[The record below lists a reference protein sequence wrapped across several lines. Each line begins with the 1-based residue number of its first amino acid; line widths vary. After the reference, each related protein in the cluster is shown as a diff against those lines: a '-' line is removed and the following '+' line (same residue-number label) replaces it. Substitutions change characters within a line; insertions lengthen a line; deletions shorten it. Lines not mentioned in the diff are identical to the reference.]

1 MFASCSIP
9 TPDDGPCTGE
19 EPMTQAPAA
28 TMEILEVT
36 GGVPLHGEVT
46 VRGAKNS
53 VPKDMVA
60 ALLTEDD
67 CVISNVPRI
76 QDVDIVSDML
86 TVMGGEVATPE
97 PGTLRIS
104 TAGVRPT
111 GLDDLKRFAGSSR
124 IPILLCGPLLHRF
137 GEAVVP
143 TLGGC
148 EIGSRSV
155 QFHIDALRSL
165 GASVDQRSDGIHLKA
180 DKLVG
185 TKLRLREGESTLL
198 DNSIL
203 MLASSQ
209 GDELVLRD
217 VGPARAQDVAGVDQN
232 CEAHGVPRLYDLAIP

>member
-1 MFASCSIP
+1 MVSTTTASCPEAAATLAAMNGTIARSGSSRPWVQLNSILAISGPSSGSLPGMLTGRLRPGYGRARREHPLGHRTFASCSIP
-9 TPDDGPCTGE
+9 RPDEGPRTGE

-28 TMEILEVT
+28 TMETLEVT

-46 VRGAKNS
+46 VRGAKNA

-104 TAGVRPT
+104 TADVRPA
-111 GLDDLKRFAGSSR
+111 GLDELKRFAGSSR

-137 GEAVVP
+137 GEAVV
-143 TLGGC
+143 
-148 EIGSRSV
+148 
-155 QFHIDALRSL
+155 
-165 GASVDQRSDGIHLKA
+165 
-180 DKLVG
+180 
-185 TKLRLREGESTLL
+185 
-198 DNSIL
+198 
-203 MLASSQ
+203 
-209 GDELVLRD
+209 
-217 VGPARAQDVAGVDQN
+217 
-232 CEAHGVPRLYDLAIP
+232 